1 MNCIKCNAEL
11 KDDAKVCDSC
21 GAEQTPC
28 AGSVPAAL
36 AEKGKKIHFG
46 IISLVLVLLGYSLR
60 GLVDVV
66 LSLVLRLSGWI
77 AAYRILAAGTSF
89 LCLII
94 FVLAALVGIVALIK
108 KQLSGLVGV
117 VFAGLAGFFAILW
130 IILVFVNFAR

>member
-1 MNCIKCNAEL
+1 MNCIRCNAEL

-66 LSLVLRLSGWI
+66 LSLLISVLGFGVYRFLSV
-77 AAYRILAAGTSF
+77 GTSF

-108 KQLSGLVGV
+108 KQLSGLVGL
-117 VFAGLAGFFAILW
+117 VFAGLAGFFAILL
-130 IILVFVNFAR
+130 IILGFVNFAR